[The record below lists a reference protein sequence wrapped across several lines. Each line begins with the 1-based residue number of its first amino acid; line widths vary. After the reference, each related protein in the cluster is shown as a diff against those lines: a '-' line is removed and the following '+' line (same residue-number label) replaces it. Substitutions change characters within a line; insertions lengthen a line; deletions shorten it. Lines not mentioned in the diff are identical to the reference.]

1 MVSNVRRRQIKYRG
15 PPKCAVQEYREPSQE
30 LAGLTQERLSRK
42 NRQEAKRMARVVA
55 REKKAEKQRRRREG
69 RRRKQEEEEWGSS
82 WSVKDDFLPSIHGD
96 PTHNG
101 TGRLHRGAKS
111 SVRHDPATD
120 LIYTGRFDGRVSA
133 PL

>member
-1 MVSNVRRRQIKYRG
+1 M
-15 PPKCAVQEYREPSQE
+15 QEHREPSQE

-55 REKKAEKQRRRREG
+55 REKKAQKKRSRREG
-69 RRRKQEEEEWGSS
+69 RRRKQEEEEWG
-82 WSVKDDFLPSIHGD
+82 WSVKDDFLPSIIGD
-96 PTHNG
+96 PSHNG

>member
-1 MVSNVRRRQIKYRG
+1 M
-15 PPKCAVQEYREPSQE
+15 QEHREPSQE

-55 REKKAEKQRRRREG
+55 REKKAQKKRSRREG
-69 RRRKQEEEEWGSS
+69 RRRKQEEEEWG

-101 TGRLHRGAKS
+101 TGRLHRGGAKL

>member
-1 MVSNVRRRQIKYRG
+1 M
-15 PPKCAVQEYREPSQE
+15 QEHREPSQE

-101 TGRLHRGAKS
+101 TGRLHRGAMS
-111 SVRHDPATD
+111 RTPFA
-120 LIYTGRFDGRVSA
+120 R
-133 PL
+133 